1 MSELTT
7 RDATGNFIAADSN
20 RAKAFIWN
28 NEFEQGML
36 LNQSG
41 AEKEFKLGT
50 VLGRLAANGKLI
62 PMSSDS
68 ADSVA
73 AVIGVHTLTITAN
86 PGDGDK
92 ITIGAA
98 EYEFVTTPA
107 TGKVTIGGSITDTVT
122 ALEALADDDATLAA
136 DFTIAASGATITYT
150 QKVGGIGAI
159 PALIVT
165 PVPSTGTLAANI
177 ATTTVGSLV
186 QPDGAQY
193 PVGVL
198 AETITLAIGAE
209 ANINYCIS
217 GTVNESMVIL
227 AAGDTLDTVIE
238 YKRIRD
244 RIKSDTKGIR
254 LEAVT
259 DDTFYD
265 N

>member
-7 RDATGNFIAADSN
+7 RNATENMLTADTIRQATFIG
-20 RAKAFIWN
+20 N
-28 NEFEQGML
+28 NEFERGVL

-41 AEKEFKLGT
+41 AEKEFKIGT

-73 AVIGVHTLTITAN
+73 AVTGVHTLTITAN
-86 PGDGDK
+86 PGNGDK
-92 ITIGAA
+92 ITIGEV
-98 EYEFVTTPA
+98 EYEFVATPA
-107 TGKVTIGGSITDTVT
+107 TGKVTIGGTIADTVT

-136 DFTIAASGATITYT
+136 NFTIAASGATITYT
-150 QKVGGIGAI
+150 QKVGGIGDI

-177 ATTTVGSLV
+177 ATTTAGSLV

-193 PVGVL
+193 PVGIL
-198 AETITLAIGAE
+198 AETITLANGAE

-238 YKRIRD
+238 HKRIRD

-254 LEAVT
+254 LGAVT
-259 DDTFYD
+259 EGTFTD